1 MGKQKTIMI
10 FGISSFLG
18 SSLADLLKNEYR
30 VVGTYYSTP
39 VNIPGILS
47 LKCDIHNKE
56 MVQKMTYIF
65 KPDITIYTVG
75 LTDLNACQDYP
86 KVADALNT
94 AGVFNVSA
102 ASERYGSKFIYFS
115 SSYIFSGENTLF
127 RENDTPMPSSIFGN
141 NIASSEF
148 YIQKSCL
155 NYVIFRCCPIYGRS
169 FNMNTLNWME
179 VLEKYSFLN
188 KKIICDTKVY
198 TGFVDI
204 WCVAEILKQAIE
216 SNATNRLFQ
225 VSSSDIMSRYE
236 FSQKYMEIFG
246 GNTALLSKGDWKF
259 PRTENRIGLQGLG
272 EELYFKMDTNNIEST
287 FKIDMPTVED
297 TLRRTYSKLSGT
309 YGSKNKVK
317 SSGITFI

>member
-1 MGKQKTIMI
+1 MEKQKTIMI
-10 FGISSFLG
+10 FGVSSFLG
-18 SSLADLLKNEYR
+18 SSLAELLKDDYR
-30 VVGTYYSTP
+30 IVGTYFCTP
-39 VNIPGILS
+39 VNIPGVLA
-47 LKCDIHNKE
+47 LKCDVHNKE

-75 LTDLNACQDYP
+75 LTDLDACQEYP

-115 SSYIFSGENTLF
+115 SSYIFSGEDTLF
-127 RENDTPMPSSIFGN
+127 RENDTPMPSSVFGN

-155 NYVIFRCCPIYGRS
+155 NYVIFRCCPIFGRS
-169 FNMNTLNWME
+169 FNINDLNWME
-179 VLEKYSFLN
+179 VLEKNSFLN
-188 KKIICDTKVY
+188 KKITCDTKVY

-204 WCVAEILKQAIE
+204 WFIAELLKTAIE
-216 SNATNRLFQ
+216 ANATNRLFQ
-225 VSSSDIMSRYE
+225 ISSSDLMNRYE
-236 FSQKYMEIFG
+236 FAQKYMEIFG

-259 PRTENRIGLQGLG
+259 PRTENQIALQGLG
-272 EELYFKMDTNNIEST
+272 EELYFRMDTNNAEST
-287 FKIDMPTVED
+287 FKIDMPSIED
-297 TLRRTYSKLSGT
+297 TLKKAHTKLSGT
-309 YGSKNKVK
+309 YGSKTKEK